1 MDVGCLHRTI
11 RNGYSKE
18 RVHVKAGREQ
28 RRDLKLGNKRPR
40 TIVTPATVSYA
51 LHSFEVTIIVATPQL
66 SKQIGTNLFTLC
78 VPQSNAKKYNVD
90 LWHVTYES
98 DGR

>member
-11 RNGYSKE
+11 RNSYSKE

-28 RRDLKLGNKRPR
+28 RRDPKLGNKRPR
-40 TIVTPATVSYA
+40 TTVTPATVSYA
-51 LHSFEVTIIVATPQL
+51 LHSFEVTIIVAAPQP

-78 VPQSNAKKYNVD
+78 PKITPRNITCICSMC
-90 LWHVTYES
+90 TYES